1 MGLITARLSTLSRN
15 CNYICWIKYVQYE
28 IGYHY
33 IDKHMFDRIS
43 KLKMAKEMFF
53 CISYLLSPYRTTN
66 QLLTSFQVIS
76 QMYKYTKLSSQN
88 LQDLR
93 FFLLFLYPHGRVL
106 MHSLFWEVVLDMK
119 VIYVRYV
126 DWLKRSMWSCKL
138 EGILMSSH
146 LYLQTFYNL
155 EQKTYS
161 LIFLYLLDIWFKYNT
176 SD

>member
-1 MGLITARLSTLSRN
+1 
-15 CNYICWIKYVQYE
+15 
-28 IGYHY
+28 
-33 IDKHMFDRIS
+33 MFDRIS
-43 KLKMAKEMFF
+43 KLKMTKEMFF

-76 QMYKYTKLSSQN
+76 QKYKYTRLSSQN
-88 LQDLR
+88 FQDLR

-138 EGILMSSH
+138 EGNLMSLH

-155 EQKTYS
+155 ETKK
-161 LIFLYLLDIWFKYNT
+161 YLLFSIN
-176 SD
+176 